1 MIIGLVTMFCMESC
15 LGEKCVKDGPIEAAT
30 AEEGDVG
37 DENMPPPLI
46 TTLLGEEGE
55 DGGS

>member
-1 MIIGLVTMFCMESC
+1 MFCMESC

-30 AEEGDVG
+30 AEKGDDG

-46 TTLLGEEGE
+46 TTLLGEVGE
-55 DGGS
+55 DGG